1 MKGSQ
6 RKISVFGSTG
16 FIGSHFVE
24 KSKFETIEIPKE
36 SNESASEEIL
46 FLIGTNSNYN
56 VFQDVF
62 MDVESN
68 VIKLLATLEVSRQKF
83 PRLVFNFVSTWFVY
97 GPIPIPYREDQA
109 CEPKGFYS
117 ITKYAAELLLESYCK
132 TFNLNYR
139 IIRLGNVIGPGDKK
153 ASPQKN
159 AIQYL
164 ADRVLSGHDVD
175 LYEGGNFLRDLLHV
189 DDVVKGLDLII
200 EKGDRNQVFNLAS
213 GFGTKIGDLLSS
225 LKSASKSKSH
235 FQSVDTPRF
244 HKIVQ
249 SQDAILDISKIE
261 KLGFR
266 VENKISEKDF
276 LNPWKR

>member
-1 MKGSQ
+1 M
-6 RKISVFGSTG
+6 
-16 FIGSHFVE
+16 E
-24 KSKFETIEIPKE
+24 KSKFATIEIPKE

-46 FLIGTNSNYN
+46 FLIGTTNNYN

-62 MDVESN
+62 VDVESN
-68 VIKLLATLEVSRQKF
+68 IIKLLATLEVSRQKF
-83 PRLVFNFVSTWFVY
+83 PHLIFNFVSTWFVY

-164 ADRVLSGHDVD
+164 ADRILSGYDID
-175 LYEGGNFLRDLLHV
+175 LYDGGNILRDLLHV

-200 EKGDRNQVFNLAS
+200 DKGDKNQIFNLAS
-213 GFGTKIGDLLSS
+213 GTGTKIGDLLCN
-225 LKSASKSKSH
+225 LKSVSQSKSNV
-235 FQSVDTPRF
+235 QSVDTPRF

-249 SQDAILDISKIE
+249 SQHAILDISKIE

-266 VENKISEKDF
+266 INHKISEKDF
-276 LNPWKR
+276 LNQWKQ